1 MGLFSRI
8 WNIIMGIFFEG
19 VEKAE
24 VQHANVVYDQA
35 IRAKIERFHKLRD
48 AVGGLE
54 ANRIKL
60 ESRLGSLKRTLD
72 EVNADL
78 QAAIETNNETLGP
91 ILLQKKQELESQI
104 PGLEKELADSVAD
117 VSEQMSNLTMAQAD
131 IDNLRREKEKALA
144 QAQTDML
151 RKELEDEISRLS
163 VDSSEIAAL
172 DNVRQRLEKL
182 HGEAQVAKKLGETDV
197 NRQLAKLRTESR
209 QVNSKTD
216 FKKLVEMSKAQA
228 GAGKVEKTLG
238 PKE

>member
-1 MGLFSRI
+1 MGLFKRI

-24 VQHANVVYDQA
+24 VAHAGVVYDQA
-35 IRAKIERFHKLRD
+35 IRAKIERFHRLRD

-54 ANRIKL
+54 ANRIRM
-60 ESRLGSLKRTLD
+60 ETRLNNLKRTLG
-72 EVNADL
+72 EVNSDL
-78 QAAIETNNETLGP
+78 QAAIDSNNETLGP

-104 PGLEKELADSVAD
+104 PPLEQELNTAVAD
-117 VSEQMSNLTMAQAD
+117 VNEHMQNLTMAQAD
-131 IDNLRREKEKALA
+131 IEALRRDKEKALA
-144 QAQTDML
+144 TAETDML
-151 RKELEDEISRLS
+151 RKEIEDEIAHLS
-163 VDSSEIAAL
+163 VDSSEMAAL

-182 HGEAQVAKKLGETDV
+182 HGEAQVAKRLGETDV
-197 NRQLAKLRTESR
+197 NRQLQKLRSESKV
-209 QVNSKTD
+209 VNSKSD